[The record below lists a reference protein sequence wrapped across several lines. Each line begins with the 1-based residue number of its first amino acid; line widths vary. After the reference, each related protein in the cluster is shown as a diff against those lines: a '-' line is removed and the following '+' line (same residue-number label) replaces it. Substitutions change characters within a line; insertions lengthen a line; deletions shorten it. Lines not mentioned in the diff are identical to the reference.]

1 MLNEEAIKKAAVG
14 DEQTLNEINS
24 LPLPL
29 RMSYGLA
36 IDTYR
41 RDNDVQPMK
50 NESSLYPQ
58 SKRTVEI
65 SDEELGELLA
75 KRLEDKKIKEE
86 ILEKQRREQAEKV
99 AQQQAMRARILSG
112 GY

>member
-1 MLNEEAIKKAAVG
+1 MLNEEAVKKAAMG
-14 DEQTLNEINS
+14 DEKTLSEINS

-41 RDNDVQPMK
+41 RDNDVQVIETK
-50 NESSLYPQ
+50 SSLYPQ
-58 SKRTVEI
+58 SERTSEVSDDEI
-65 SDEELGELLA
+65 AQSLA
-75 KRLEDKKIKEE
+75 KRLEESNIKEE
-86 ILEKQRREQAEKV
+86 ILEKQRQEQAEKV
-99 AQQQAMRARILSG
+99 AQQQAMRARILNG

>member
-1 MLNEEAIKKAAVG
+1 MLNEEAVKKAAMG
-14 DEQTLNEINS
+14 DEQTLNKINS

-36 IDTYR
+36 IDNYR
-41 RDNDVQPMK
+41 RDNDVQPVE
-50 NESSLYPQ
+50 NQSSLYSQ

-65 SDEELGELLA
+65 SDDDLGQALA

-99 AQQQAMRARILSG
+99 AQQQAMRARILNG